1 MKLYIKNMV
10 STRCKMVVASELE
23 KLGFKNFVVS
33 IGDVELIEGEI
44 SSIQLDQLN
53 GALKK
58 WGLELIDDSKDVLI
72 EKIKNAIVEMVHYA
86 NEFPK
91 TNFSDY
97 LNEKLN
103 RNYTYLANLFSEME
117 GITIENFIINHKIER
132 AKELMVYDGLSL
144 TEISY
149 KLNYSSVAHLS
160 TQFKKVT
167 GLTPSHFKQV
177 KEKKLMAL
185 ENV

>member
-10 STRCKMVVASELE
+10 STRCKMVVESELE
-23 KLGFKNFVVS
+23 KLGLQYSMVDLGGAEIDDEVS
-33 IGDVELIEGEI
+33 PEG
-44 SSIQLDQLN
+44 LNQLN
-53 GALKK
+53 NALKK
-58 WGLELIDDSKDVLI
+58 WGLELINDNKNVLI
-72 EKIKNAIVEMVHYA
+72 EKIKNLIVEMVHY
-86 NEFPK
+86 NDELPK

-103 RNYTYLANLFSEME
+103 RNYTYLANLFSAAQ
-117 GITIENFIINHKIER
+117 GTTIENFIINHKIER

-160 TQFKKVT
+160 SQFKKVT
-167 GLTPSHFKQV
+167 GLTPSNFKQV
-177 KEKKLMAL
+177 KEKKLLAL